1 MALCSVSDNLSS
13 PARKPKNRSDQSSAK
28 VHVTANHFLGL
39 RAVRSEREEKQVLVP
54 VILFLSPLTW
64 RWDQCLVILSVD
76 EQHQHHRHRHHH
88 QQQKDN
94 NNNSNNNNTH
104 THSHART
111 HTHINHTHQKQN
123 NRQTT
128 PPQTTITTK
137 TTTTKKFESCSS

>member
-76 EQHQHHRHRHHH
+76 EQHQHHHHRHHH

-94 NNNSNNNNTH
+94 NNSNNNNTL
-104 THSHART
+104 SRT
-111 HTHINHTHQKQN
+111 HTHTHKPHTPKTKQPTN
-123 NRQTT
+123 NYPTNNNNN
-128 PPQTTITTK
+128 K
-137 TTTTKKFESCSS
+137 NNNDKKVRELQ